1 MQVCKTYEIDKYL
14 KYYTCVNS
22 VIDDVV
28 ITCDTFVGTP
38 ETVSINH
45 NDKKKSMQ
53 MGYHNLHTI
62 LFVTMLVINA
72 QNIG

>member
-22 VIDDVV
+22 VIDHVV

-45 NDKKKSMQ
+45 NDKKKEHANGLS
-53 MGYHNLHTI
+53 
-62 LFVTMLVINA
+62 
-72 QNIG
+72 

>member
-45 NDKKKSMQ
+45 NDKKKEPANGLS
-53 MGYHNLHTI
+53 
-62 LFVTMLVINA
+62 
-72 QNIG
+72 